1 MNHKKE
7 KPNASTANVIQAQS
21 SIRVLIAFATRAT
34 RANLARLSCA
44 DHTTSATM
52 AAHARQAHRKPS
64 AYVVMV
70 TRATTVSWKCARR
83 TNAKTMASA

>member
-7 KPNASTANVIQAQS
+7 KPNASTANVIGAPN
-21 SIRVLIAFATRAT
+21 SIQVLTAFATRAS
-34 RANLARLSCA
+34 RANLARSNCV
-44 DHTTSATM
+44 DQTTSATT
-52 AAHARQAHRKPS
+52 AAHARRAHRKPS
-64 AYVVMV
+64 AYVVMA